1 MSQPIT
7 FTVSDLIDQLQQFDP
22 NAEVRLATRPSWPLE
37 WSLSRSEPAVEVDLD
52 GQPVVYLVQG
62 RQLGYL
68 PHAARGEL
76 GW

>member
-1 MSQPIT
+1 MPEPIT
-7 FTVSDLIDQLQQFDP
+7 FTVSDLVDQLQQFDP
-22 NAEVRLATRPSWPLE
+22 NAEVRLATQPSWPFE

-62 RQLGYL
+62 AQLGYL
-68 PHAARGEL
+68 PGAAHGEL

>member
-1 MSQPIT
+1 MVAVAQ
-7 FTVSDLIDQLQQFDP
+7 
-22 NAEVRLATRPSWPLE
+22 R
-37 WSLSRSEPAVEVDLD
+37 PAVEVDLD

-62 RQLGYL
+62 QQLGYL